1 MADYR
6 VSIKACEGE
15 QRYNEPYETTVAA
28 ATATEARVRALRRF
42 YENGRI
48 CAFVPYNAL
57 RGQDPSGQAGYGY
70 EKAPRGS
77 GALLSCA
84 THRLR
89 VTMAPV

>member
-1 MADYR
+1 MVSYR

-15 QRYNEPYETTVAA
+15 QRFNDPYETIVAA
-28 ATATEARVRALRRF
+28 ADAVEARMRALRRF
-42 YENGRI
+42 YGNDRI
-48 CAFVPYNAL
+48 CAFVPYNPL

-89 VTMAPV
+89 VTMVPV